1 MLNNEPDLF
10 LHIDFQ
16 GNTGLHYACK
26 RNQLEV
32 AKVILVKFGYL
43 ELINFMKFT
52 PLYYAT

>member
-10 LHIDFQ
+10 LQIDYL

-26 RNQLEV
+26 RNQVEV
-32 AKVILVKFGYL
+32 AKVILLKFGYL